1 MIGFKAWNLIG
12 YTSKWR
18 VENISII
25 TWGTFDCRN
34 HCVKTH
40 SLCALGDSDSDLW
53 VRAWSDYYRPLSG
66 HLKTT
71 FIGSLSEYK
80 SGTLRLA
87 YCTNLTFLHVQ
98 SHHKCVDHYLF
109 SVYPHPCNGPF
120 SLFSWFP
127 TASFCIW
134 NFPLSTFSFETAL
147 CLITSLGSSVF
158 QPTASFTSCLNQV
171 SCLVNDT

>member
-25 TWGTFDCRN
+25 TWGAFDCRN
-34 HCVKTH
+34 HCMKTH

-87 YCTNLTFLHVQ
+87 YCTSLTFLHVQ
-98 SHHKCVDHYLF
+98 SHHKCRPLSILCIPSFLQWSLLSLLLVSHCFLLYLK
-109 SVYPHPCNGPF
+109 
-120 SLFSWFP
+120 
-127 TASFCIW
+127 
-134 NFPLSTFSFETAL
+134 LSTFHFLLWNSAMFNNLTWIL
-147 CLITSLGSSVF
+147 SLSAHCFLYLLS
-158 QPTASFTSCLNQV
+158 
-171 SCLVNDT
+171 